1 MSYWPAVEVFKS
13 LNDRQSGLLYLQ
25 VSFDFSLQKV
35 LSCFKKIERRN
46 QDYKPMSSVAAFL
59 TENLFV
65 EKLTNEEAYKGAAGF
80 RWSVYLWPYCN
91 PQTHDFFIERVRW

>member
-1 MSYWPAVEVFKS
+1 
-13 LNDRQSGLLYLQ
+13 
-25 VSFDFSLQKV
+25 
-35 LSCFKKIERRN
+35 
-46 QDYKPMSSVAAFL
+46 MSSVAGFL

-91 PQTHDFFIERVRW
+91 SQTHAFFIERVNWSKMQS

>member
-1 MSYWPAVEVFKS
+1 MSHWPAVEVFKS

-80 RWSVYLWPYCN
+80 RYRSTYDLIV
-91 PQTHDFFIERVRW
+91 THKPMTFV